1 MVQECLEKIKS
12 SFIGEH
18 LDMVLKAYEFAKKS
32 HEGQFR
38 QSGEPYFV
46 HPCAV
51 SLILLEYG
59 FDYETVMAG
68 LLHDVV
74 EDTPATADE
83 LKKEFGAT
91 VLSLVEGVTKLN
103 KIEFKSREEEQAE
116 NLRKM
121 LFAMTDDIRVVIV
134 KLADRLHNMR
144 TLHFKL
150 PERQVAISRETLEIY
165 APIAARLGLSNIK
178 GELEDLA
185 MRYLAP
191 EEYYALVEK
200 VAAKRV
206 ERQEFVD
213 GVVRD
218 IENKL
223 KELNISGDVHGRPKH
238 FYSIYRKMLKGKS
251 FEQIYDLIAVRI
263 IVETVKDCYAVLGA
277 IHTMWKP
284 FPGRFKDYIA
294 MPKPNK
300 YQSLHT
306 TVIPPS
312 GSPFE
317 VQIRTYD
324 MHKVAE
330 YGIAAHWKYKEGN
343 TEVKN
348 SEVDERLQWLRSMME
363 IQNDLQDSQE
373 FLQSLKMDLFS
384 DEVFV
389 LTPKGDVVNLPNGST
404 GVDFAYNVHSEVGNK
419 CVGIK
424 IDGKIVPLNTKLTNN
439 CIVEVI
445 TSNNSKGPSR
455 DWLKFVVTPSARNKI
470 RQFFKR
476 EMKEEN
482 IKRGKEMLEREARH
496 RGYNLGDLINN
507 QKWLKYMEQRYS
519 LKSVDDIFAGVG
531 YGAFTANQ
539 VILKLIDYF
548 TKDIENK
555 RPVIV
560 VSPESESNANR
571 NKNAKGILIK
581 GYDDFLTRLSHCCNP
596 VPGDKIVGYVSR
608 GRGVSIHRADCPNM
622 RNVEKERII
631 EASWPENTGD
641 VFTANLEIVGVDRHR
656 LLVDLTTM
664 LANMKL
670 NITKVN
676 ARLEKNENAIIA
688 IGIEIGNIDELDHIT
703 KKIYGIEGVIEVRRV

>member
-1 MVQECLEKIKS
+1 MVQECLDKIKS
-12 SFIGEH
+12 SFSGEH
-18 LDMVLKAYEFAKKS
+18 LDMVLNAYEFAKKS

-74 EDTPATADE
+74 EDTPATAEE

-218 IENKL
+218 IELKL
-223 KELNISGDVHGRPKH
+223 KELNINGDVHGRPKH

-343 TEVKN
+343 TEVKQT
-348 SEVDERLQWLRSMME
+348 EVDERLQWLRSMME

-373 FLQSLKMDLFS
+373 FLQSLKMDLYS

-548 TKDIENK
+548 TKDIETK

-560 VSPESESNANR
+560 VSPESESNANK

-688 IGIEIGNIDELDHIT
+688 IGVEIGNIDELDHII
-703 KKIYGIEGVIEVRRV
+703 KKMYGIEGVIEVRRV

>member
-1 MVQECLEKIKS
+1 MVQECLDKIKT
-12 SFIGEH
+12 SFSGEH

-144 TLHFKL
+144 TLHFKP

-185 MRYLAP
+185 MRYLAS

-223 KELNISGDVHGRPKH
+223 KELNINGDVHGRPKH

-343 TEVKN
+343 TGVKQ

-519 LKSVDDIFAGVG
+519 LKSIDDIFAGVG
-531 YGAFTANQ
+531 YGAFTTNQ

-548 TKDIENK
+548 TKDIETK

-560 VSPESESNANR
+560 VSPESETNTSK
-571 NKNAKGILIK
+571 NKNAKGVLIK

-688 IGIEIGNIDELDHIT
+688 IGVEIGNIEELDHIT
-703 KKIYGIEGVIEVRRV
+703 KKMYGIEGVIEVRRV

>member
-1 MVQECLEKIKS
+1 MVQECLDKIKS
-12 SFIGEH
+12 SFSGEY

-144 TLHFKL
+144 TLHFKP

-185 MRYLAP
+185 MRYLAS

-223 KELNISGDVHGRPKH
+223 KELNINGDVHGRPKH
-238 FYSIYRKMLKGKS
+238 FYSIYRKMLKGKN

-343 TEVKN
+343 TGVKQ

-519 LKSVDDIFAGVG
+519 LKSIDDIFAGVG
-531 YGAFTANQ
+531 YGAFTTNQ

-548 TKDIENK
+548 TKDIETK

-560 VSPESESNANR
+560 VSPESETNTSK
-571 NKNAKGILIK
+571 NKNAKGVLIK

-688 IGIEIGNIDELDHIT
+688 IGVEIGNIEELDHIT
-703 KKIYGIEGVIEVRRV
+703 KKMYGIEGVIEVRRV